1 MASPTKPATSIGV
14 KAPST
19 IGSTPSAAT
28 TLGQTFTNASKQDL
42 IQVIAPG
49 GGIIYRLD
57 YAGNVF
63 TSPSVGTPTTSALL
77 TRRSGTS
84 FQAAFPQNSGNF
96 ADVLTISN
104 GSVVFRVDA
113 NGVAHTN
120 S

>member
-1 MASPTKPATSIGV
+1 MASKPATSIAV
-14 KAPST
+14 KAP
-19 IGSTPSAAT
+19 PSVGTSPTAAT
-28 TLGQTFTNASKQDL
+28 ALSQTFTNASNQDL

-63 TSPSVGTPTTSALL
+63 TSPSVGTPTVTALL

-84 FQAAFPQNSGNF
+84 FQAAFPQNGGNS
-96 ADVLTISN
+96 ADVLTVSN
-104 GSVVFRVDA
+104 GLVVFRIDSA
-113 NGVAHTN
+113 GNAHTN